1 MGLAVFSAQLKNVKL
16 FSLRDHFSRL
26 RTCFRETTM
35 SITHRILIC
44 VGILL
49 LDLIVFF
56 LPLSAFF
63 LVYILLVNPLW
74 FRQYLQEIDKGN
86 PVK

>member
-1 MGLAVFSAQLKNVKL
+1 
-16 FSLRDHFSRL
+16 
-26 RTCFRETTM
+26 M

-44 VGILL
+44 IGILA

-63 LVYILLVNPLW
+63 LVYILLTNPPW
-74 FRQYLQEIDKGN
+74 FRHYLQKLDQAK
-86 PVK
+86 PLL